1 MPGWAWAIIWT
12 ALVLGSLA
20 YFAWLGLRLAKKA
33 KAAFSA
39 AEPSISALVSLANA
53 ANEPAKYEPNPH
65 NLLDDPREHIVEQA
79 RLSKLRQTKADER
92 QRRLINKLI
101 DFKPEESEINN
112 GRT

>member
-1 MPGWAWAIIWT
+1 M
-12 ALVLGSLA
+12 VLGSLG
-20 YFAWLGLRLAKKA
+20 YFAWLGLWLAKKA

-39 AEPSISALVSLANA
+39 AESSIGALVELAKA
-53 ANEPAKYEPNPH
+53 ANEPANYEPNPH
-65 NLLDDPREHIVEQA
+65 NLLDDPREHIVKQA

-92 QRRLINKLI
+92 QRRLIYKLI